1 MALKA
6 NYFKIGM
13 FVIVAASITII
24 GVIVLGA
31 GTIFRKKVMIETYFQ
46 ESVQGLEI
54 GSPLKFRGVRF
65 GRVEDITLLG
75 KEYLTQQRY
84 ILVRVSIPSEEFVLR
99 AGKMTP
105 KEFEEEIEKGLRI
118 RMAFQGVTGTAF
130 LEMDYLDPTLNPPL
144 KLDWTPKYIYIP
156 SSPSTIN
163 RISTTLD
170 RIMKNLE
177 KFTTH
182 DLVKDLEE
190 SARTLK
196 EALEKANIASVGKE
210 AKDLLVELRATNRT
224 LNQIIGGAEMKDI
237 LTKTSAALTGIQRGS
252 EQIPGVL
259 EQTKKILGRLDGLI
273 NKKQQDIEVSI
284 ENFRVFSENLRELT
298 ENAKKNPSQFF
309 FGKPP
314 PPVKLPKK

>member
-6 NYFKIGM
+6 NYFKIGV
-13 FVIVAASITII
+13 FVIVAAIITVI

-84 ILVRVSIPSEEFVLR
+84 ILVRVSMPSEDFVLK

-105 KEFEEEIEKGLRI
+105 KEFENEIEKGLRI
-118 RMAFQGVTGTAF
+118 RMAFQGITGTAF
-130 LEMDYLDPTLNPPL
+130 LEMDYLDPSLNPPL
-144 KLDWTPKYIYIP
+144 KLDWTPKYFYIP
-156 SSPSTIN
+156 SSQSTIS
-163 RISTTLD
+163 RISTSLD
-170 RIMKNLE
+170 RLMKNLE
-177 KFTTH
+177 KIKMNE
-182 DLVKDLEE
+182 LVEGLEM
-190 SARTLK
+190 SARTVK
-196 EALEKANIASVGKE
+196 AALAKADIASVSKE
-210 AKDLLVELRATNRT
+210 VKALLVETRATNRT
-224 LNQIIGGAEMKDI
+224 LNQIIDGAEMKGI
-237 LTKTSAALTGIQRGS
+237 LAKTSAALTGIQRGS

-284 ENFRVFSENLRELT
+284 DNLRVFSENLREIT